1 MRTQGLGE
9 RVVLGTDIR
18 THLGAGG
25 WHGPDEQNSFEDNV
39 VSTAER
45 LFSCAE
51 ATARM
56 KKLSASRNVRHTSTK
71 LFAVWKT
78 SREFLWSVTI
88 QHLAPGLCQVAKLSM
103 QREECN
109 SKGEKHLSPSRRLN
123 IMSQLFA
130 SAGDL
135 RHAGTNICQLCGLSS
150 PARQDRFGV
159 SLQHHG
165 HNLARC
171 CGQAVRRRDRCLP
184 RNTCVIYTHSLS

>member
-109 SKGEKHLSPSRRLN
+109 SKGEKHLTPSRALTSCLN
-123 IMSQLFA
+123 CSRPLVICVTLERIFVSSVGFRGLLVRIASAYHSSTTAQSGEMLWAGGTQTGPLFA
-130 SAGDL
+130 PQYL
-135 RHAGTNICQLCGLSS
+135 RHLYS
-150 PARQDRFGV
+150 
-159 SLQHHG
+159 
-165 HNLARC
+165 
-171 CGQAVRRRDRCLP
+171 
-184 RNTCVIYTHSLS
+184 